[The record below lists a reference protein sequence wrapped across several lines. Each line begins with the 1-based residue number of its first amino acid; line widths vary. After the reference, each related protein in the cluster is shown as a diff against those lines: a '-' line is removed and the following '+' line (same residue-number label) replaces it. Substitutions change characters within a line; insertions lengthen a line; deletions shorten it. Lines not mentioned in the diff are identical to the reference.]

1 MTSSPVI
8 TSVGLLTALGA
19 GRQAVTD
26 AWREGQMGE
35 PLADGAAAGGRRS
48 VAVKARGLFPEQ
60 RGMLRRMDRLSRLIS
75 VSAALARD
83 DGQGLGDPKELGL
96 AVGTDLGPLEATWN
110 FLTRLREKGP
120 ALANPMDFPNLVPNA
135 GAGYV
140 GILLGLQG
148 PSQTFCQ
155 HELCGDEAIAWA
167 ADGVRTGWF
176 PGALAGGAEEF
187 GEVRARGQFATR
199 CSDEEQVLGEGSALL
214 LVESQE
220 RAEARQARPLARHLG
235 FRAETVKLRSPLLI
249 EFHGDALERLVSRT
263 LDSVGA
269 RPEDVGAVL
278 ASPARQPE
286 IAEGV
291 ERALGR
297 SVPATDHDVR
307 FGTFASDGAL
317 RVGLAALLLSD
328 RSLPVNANGELRD
341 GPLALVVS
349 VARGGG
355 LCASLLGEVEA

>member
-1 MTSSPVI
+1 MTASPVI
-8 TSVGLLTALGA
+8 TSLGLLTSLGA

-35 PLADGAAAGGRRS
+35 PLAGGAIDGGRQAVS
-48 VAVKARGLFPEQ
+48 VKARTLFPEQ

-83 DGQGLGDPKELGL
+83 DASGLGDPEELGL

-120 ALANPMDFPNLVPNA
+120 SLANPIDFPNLVPNA

-155 HELCGDEAIAWA
+155 HELCGEEAVAWA

-187 GEVRARGQFATR
+187 GEVRARAQNATK
-199 CSDEEQVLGEGSALL
+199 CSEDQQVLGEGSALV
-214 LVESQE
+214 LVESQKRASE
-220 RAEARQARPLARHLG
+220 RGAKALARHLA
-235 FRAETVKLRSPLLI
+235 FRTETATPRSPLVVEVDVDAI
-249 EFHGDALERLVSRT
+249 EALVART
-263 LDSVGA
+263 LESAGG
-269 RPEDVGAVL
+269 RPGDVGVAL
-278 ASPARQPE
+278 LSAPQQPAIDEALQR
-286 IAEGV
+286 V
-291 ERALGR
+291 LGR
-297 SVPATDHDVR
+297 SVPATDHGLR
-307 FGTFASDGAL
+307 FGSFPSDGAL
-317 RVGLAALLLSD
+317 RIGLATLLLSD
-328 RSLPVNANGELRD
+328 RTLPVNASGELRD

-355 LCASLLGEVEA
+355 LCASVLGEVEA